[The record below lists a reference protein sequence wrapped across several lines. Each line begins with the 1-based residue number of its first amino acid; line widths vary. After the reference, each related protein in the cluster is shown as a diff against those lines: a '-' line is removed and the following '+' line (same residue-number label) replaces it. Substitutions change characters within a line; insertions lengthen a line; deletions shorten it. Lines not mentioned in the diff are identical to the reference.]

1 MFYNKKITMF
11 GHEIYCRDNNR
22 YMTLPHKQV
31 VTKSGFIFNL
41 PNPETGNYSAPP
53 MGMSNRLTVVLQ
65 QELH

>member
-22 YMTLPHKQV
+22 YMTLPYKQV

-41 PNPETGNYSAPP
+41 PNPEI
-53 MGMSNRLTVVLQ
+53 SNCSKLIL
-65 QELH
+65 